1 MHTIKLFA
9 GDSALLHG
17 ARITADRT
25 VILRSD
31 TPIQR
36 LPTPGLF
43 DLPETALRI
52 AALWS
57 RRGHRVP
64 MTLREDLRCPCG
76 SAYTRQSATHLS
88 CQHCG
93 RVWANAKVSP

>member
-9 GDSALLHG
+9 GDSALILG

-25 VILRSD
+25 VTLRCD

-36 LPTPGLF
+36 VPTPGLF

-52 AALWS
+52 ADLWS
-57 RRGHRVP
+57 RGGHRVP
-64 MTLREDLRCPCG
+64 MTFRQDLRCPCG

-93 RVWANAKVSP
+93 RVWANEEVSP